1 VKELNRPKLDIPG
14 IIAIYNEKGKKE
26 TFSYIE
32 NVLKRKPGNVLYRLR
47 NTPEYG
53 YSKETD
59 KFNYSYEQTFL
70 SIDDLCNQSKIKKET
85 HNEPV
90 TITNNAYESLI
101 TDMLK
106 EKLLEYSKYIKLDMS
121 LHSCIINKA
130 ALKDAGYN
138 VKIT

>member
-1 VKELNRPKLDIPG
+1 MNRPKLDIPG

-26 TFSYIE
+26 AFSYVE

-53 YSKETD
+53 YNKETD

-70 SIDDLCNQSKIKKET
+70 SIDDLCNQAKLKKET
-85 HNEPV
+85 HSQTV
-90 TITNNAYESLI
+90 SITDNAYESLI

-121 LHSCIINKA
+121 LHCCTINKA
-130 ALKDAGYN
+130 ALLDAGYN
-138 VKIT
+138 VKIN